1 MNNNTG
7 NTTITATPIATTPTI
22 ATPTIAKAIDT
33 SAINTTALAYI
44 GDGVYEIFVR
54 KMMVE
59 RGWAAADHLHR
70 ETVKYVRAESQAYA
84 VKKIMEML
92 TSEEQDLI
100 RRARNRKSVTKPKN
114 ADPVSYKLAT
124 AMEALIGYLFLTGQ
138 NQRIDEIMS
147 KVVDEIDRKA

>member
-1 MNNNTG
+1 MKNDTI
-7 NTTITATPIATTPTI
+7 NTTPISP
-22 ATPTIAKAIDT
+22 KAINVN
-33 SAINTTALAYI
+33 AINTTALAYI
-44 GDGVYEIFVR
+44 GDGVYELFIR

-59 RGWAAADHLHR
+59 KGWAAADHLHR

-92 TSEEQDLI
+92 TPEEQDLI

-114 ADPVSYKLAT
+114 ADPVSYKMAT

-138 NQRIDEIMS
+138 NQRIEDVMS
-147 KVVDEIDRKA
+147 RVVDEIDRKA

>member
-7 NTTITATPIATTPTI
+7 NTTIATTPTI

>member
-1 MNNNTG
+1 MRSEGVNSK
-7 NTTITATPIATTPTI
+7 PIDP
-22 ATPTIAKAIDT
+22 

-44 GDGVYEIFVR
+44 GDGVYELFVR
-54 KMMVE
+54 KMMVS

-84 VKKIMEML
+84 VKSIADML
-92 TSEEQDLI
+92 TPEEQDLV

-124 AMEALIGYLFLTGQ
+124 AMEALIGYLFLTDQ
-138 NQRIDEIMS
+138 NQRIDEIM
-147 KVVDEIDRKA
+147 KRVVEEIDRKA